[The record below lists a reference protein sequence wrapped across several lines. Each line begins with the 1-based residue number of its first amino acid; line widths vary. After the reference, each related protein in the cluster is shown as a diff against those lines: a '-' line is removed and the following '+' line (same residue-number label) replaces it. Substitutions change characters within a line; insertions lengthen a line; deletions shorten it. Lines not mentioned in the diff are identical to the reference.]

1 MFDAR
6 TILDQLLGAGQQA
19 GKGRPAPS
27 GDRRPAPQGGGSGDL
42 MKQVQDLARGN
53 LGGLAGG
60 AIAGSLATVLLGGRK
75 KSPLSGSGMQLGG
88 LAILGG
94 LAYKAWQN
102 YQAKQAEQGGGQQQP
117 AAPEP
122 GPVQIA
128 PPPAET
134 PFAPSTANEEQ
145 TLGLLLVRAMIA
157 AARADGRIDG
167 EEISKIRQ
175 GLQASGSAADE
186 QAFLLEQLGRPDD
199 LDGIAAEA
207 RGPQIASEVWLAARL
222 TIDADTPAEQAFLK
236 TFADKLGLGAP
247 LVAHLEATAAQA
259 KQSGVSAA

>member
-6 TILDQLLGAGQQA
+6 AILDQLLGAGQQA
-19 GKGRPAPS
+19 GRGRPTPN

-42 MKQVQDLARGN
+42 MQQVQDLARGN
-53 LGGLAGG
+53 LGGIAGG
-60 AIAGSLATVLLGGRK
+60 AIAGSLASVLLGGRK

-102 YQAKQAEQGGGQQQP
+102 YQEKQAQQGAAQP
-117 AAPEP
+117 PAPQA

-134 PFAPSTANEEQ
+134 PFAPSNPSEEQ
-145 TLGLLLVRAMIA
+145 ALGLLLVRAMIA

-175 GLQASGSAADE
+175 GLQASGAATDE

-199 LDGIAAEA
+199 LDAIAAEA
-207 RGPQIASEVWLAARL
+207 RGPQIASEAWLAARL
-222 TIDADTPAEQAFLK
+222 TIEPDSPAEQSFLK
-236 TFADKLGLGAP
+236 TFAEKLGLGAP
-247 LVAHLEATAAQA
+247 LVAHLEATASQA
-259 KQSGVSAA
+259 KQSGVAAA